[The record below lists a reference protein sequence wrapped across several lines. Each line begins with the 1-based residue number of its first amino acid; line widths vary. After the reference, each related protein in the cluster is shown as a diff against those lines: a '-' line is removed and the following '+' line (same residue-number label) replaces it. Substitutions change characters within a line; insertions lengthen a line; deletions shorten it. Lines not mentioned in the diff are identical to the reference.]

1 MIQNEEFIQEF
12 VQEAK
17 SHVDNVESGL
27 LRLSEDSSNAET
39 INDIFRAVHSIK
51 GSAGFFNLK
60 KIISLSHTFEN
71 IFGEV
76 RNGSLT
82 ITAEMTDILLQT
94 NDVLKSM
101 IDDVFKS
108 EDEDIA
114 DLESML
120 SGILTGN
127 AKKAESP
134 AADAGNAK
142 KAEPPAA
149 DAGSAKKTE
158 SPAADAGSAKK
169 AESPVADA
177 GSAKKTESPAVDA
190 GNAKKA
196 EPVSADPGKD
206 IKTESV
212 SEDPTNAKK
221 TGSASADPDHDI
233 KMESGAGGGMEPAI
247 PAVQEQEAAEEK
259 PPLKEE
265 LAKSGSAPQVEDSIR
280 VNVTLLNNILNL
292 TSEMVLGRNQLL
304 RATELH
310 RKDIAGIDAI
320 LQNIDHITTELQE
333 KVMQTRMQPI
343 DKVFSKFPRTI
354 RDLSKKL
361 NKDIELRL
369 EGKEVELDKSIIEAL
384 GDPLT
389 HLVRN
394 AADHGLELPEVREK
408 AGKPRQGTI
417 ILKAYHESGYVNI
430 DIIDDGA
437 GVNIERIKEK
447 AAEKKLISLSEADAM
462 SEQEI
467 LKLLFRPGFST
478 VEKVTDLSGRGV
490 GMDVVKTNIE
500 KLGGTVEILTK
511 QSKGTTFRLLLP
523 LTLAIIPSL
532 IVQVEGQR
540 FALPQ
545 VNLQEIV
552 RLKTGDAARKTEY
565 INNAEVLRLRGRLL
579 PIVHLADALGIRRT
593 FADPVTNEI
602 KTERRINLV
611 DARRKE
617 TAVPVNGDRRLSNWN
632 IIRILVLKI
641 GSKRLG
647 IAVDAILGSEEILV
661 KPLPAYI
668 KECKCFS
675 GVTIMGDGK
684 TALILDTEGIIEKT
698 RLRFLDNSG
707 DKDQNML
714 DDETESLREQQNLL
728 LFRSSGPE
736 LLAVDLSMVSRVE
749 EVKQED
755 IEQIGDQEYIQF
767 RGAPLR
773 LIRPEDFISVSKC
786 EKKTDKLYVIIPKL
800 VSNLMGI
807 LIGEIHDTIRTY
819 VKLAGENIE
828 SDCLIGSA
836 IINDKITLLV
846 DIYELFEK
854 ADPEHHKKPLPPAE
868 GRKFTILIAEDTPFF
883 LKLEKDYVENAGYKV
898 ITCMNGKEA
907 LQALKEHHVDVLVS
921 DIQMPVMDGL
931 ELIKRV
937 RNEDAFS
944 AIPAIAVTSLSGEH
958 QQKEG
963 MDAGF
968 DFYQSKLDKVKLL
981 EDIESALQLKR
992 RGA

>member
-27 LRLSEDSSNAET
+27 LRLNEDCSNTET

-71 IFGEV
+71 IFGDV
-76 RNGSLT
+76 RNGSLS
-82 ITAEMTDILLQT
+82 ITAEMIDILLQT
-94 NDVLKSM
+94 NDILKVM
-101 IDDVFKS
+101 IEDVSKS
-108 EDEDIA
+108 EDTDIT
-114 DLESML
+114 DLESRL
-120 SGILTGN
+120 SGILTWT
-127 AKKAESP
+127 AKHEEHTSS
-134 AADAGNAK
+134 D
-142 KAEPPAA
+142 
-149 DAGSAKKTE
+149 T
-158 SPAADAGSAKK
+158 
-169 AESPVADA
+169 
-177 GSAKKTESPAVDA
+177 
-190 GNAKKA
+190 
-196 EPVSADPGKD
+196 GKD
-206 IKTESV
+206 IKT
-212 SEDPTNAKK
+212 D
-221 TGSASADPDHDI
+221 
-233 KMESGAGGGMEPAI
+233 SGADSKAKTEKNSKANTQKNSTANTEAVPEREQVS
-247 PAVQEQEAAEEK
+247 PAVSEQEATEEK
-259 PPLKEE
+259 PPAREDT
-265 LAKSGSAPQVEDSIR
+265 AKSSSSPQVEDSIR
-280 VNVTLLNNILNL
+280 VNVTLLNTILNL

-304 RATELH
+304 RATEPH

-437 GVNIERIKEK
+437 GINVERVKEK
-447 AAEKKLISLSEADAM
+447 AIEKRLISMSEAGAL

-467 LKLLFRPGFST
+467 LSLLFKPGFST

-500 KLGGTVEILTK
+500 KLGGTVEILTR

-552 RLKTGDAARKTEY
+552 RLKTGDAVRKTEY
-565 INNAEVLRLRGRLL
+565 VNNAEVLRLRGRLL
-579 PIVHLADALGIRRT
+579 PIVHLADALGVRRT

-602 KTERRINLV
+602 KTERRKHLV
-611 DARRKE
+611 DARRRE
-617 TAVPVNGDRRLSNWN
+617 AALSADGDRRLSDRN

-668 KECKCFS
+668 KDCKCYS
-675 GVTIMGDGK
+675 GVTIMGDGR
-684 TALILDTEGIIEKT
+684 TALILDTEGIIGKT
-698 RLRFLDNSG
+698 GLRFTDNSG
-707 DKDQNML
+707 DKDQNTL
-714 DDETESLREQQNLL
+714 DEETESLREQQNLL

-749 EVKQED
+749 EIKWED
-755 IEQIGDQEYIQF
+755 VEQIGDMEYIRF

-773 LIRPEDFISVSKC
+773 LIRPEDFISIGKC
-786 EKKTDKLYVIIPKL
+786 EKKKDKLYVIIPKL
-800 VSNLMGI
+800 VSNPMGI
-807 LIGEIHDTIRTY
+807 LIREIHDTLHTY
-819 VKLAGENIE
+819 VKLAGDNIQ

-836 IINDKITLLV
+836 IINDKITLLI

-854 ADPEHHKKPLPPAE
+854 ADPEHHKKPRLPEAE
-868 GRKFTILIAEDTPFF
+868 RKFTILLAEDTPFF
-883 LKLEKDYVENAGYKV
+883 LKLEKDYIENAGYKV
-898 ITCMNGKEA
+898 VPCMNGREA
-907 LQALKEHHVDVLVS
+907 LHILKQQDIDVLVS

-937 RNEDAFS
+937 RSEEALS
-944 AIPAIAVTSLSGEH
+944 AIPAIAVTSLGGEH
-958 QQKEG
+958 QKKEG

-981 EDIESALQLKR
+981 EDIESALHLKR

>member
-27 LRLSEDSSNAET
+27 LRLNEDCSSAET

-60 KIISLSHTFEN
+60 KIVSLSHTFEN

-76 RNGSLT
+76 RNGSLA
-82 ITAEMTDILLQT
+82 ITSEMIDILLQT
-94 NDVLKSM
+94 NDILKDM

-108 EDEDIA
+108 EDADIT
-114 DLESML
+114 DMELRL
-120 SGILTGN
+120 SGILTGT
-127 AKKAESP
+127 AKQAEHVT
-134 AADAGNAK
+134 ADHGK
-142 KAEPPAA
+142 
-149 DAGSAKKTE
+149 DKKTD
-158 SPAADAGSAKK
+158 SGSDRKGNTAKPEIK
-169 AESPVADA
+169 SEIKSVA
-177 GSAKKTESPAVDA
+177 SIEVEQVSPAVP
-190 GNAKKA
+190 
-196 EPVSADPGKD
+196 EP
-206 IKTESV
+206 
-212 SEDPTNAKK
+212 
-221 TGSASADPDHDI
+221 
-233 KMESGAGGGMEPAI
+233 
-247 PAVQEQEAAEEK
+247 EATEEK
-259 PPLKEE
+259 PLVREDT
-265 LAKSGSAPQVEDSIR
+265 AKISSAPQVEDSIR
-280 VNVTLLNNILNL
+280 VNVTLLNSILNL

-304 RATELH
+304 RATEQH
-310 RKDIAGIDAI
+310 RKEISGIDAI

-394 AADHGLELPEVREK
+394 AADHGLELPDVREK

-417 ILKAYHESGYVNI
+417 TLKAYHESGYVNI

-437 GVNIERIKEK
+437 GVNTERIKEK
-447 AAEKKLISLSEADAM
+447 ALEKRLISQSDAETL
-462 SEQEI
+462 SEQE
-467 LKLLFRPGFST
+467 LLSLLFKPGFST

-490 GMDVVKTNIE
+490 GMDVVRTNIE
-500 KLGGTVEILTK
+500 KLGGTVEILTR

-523 LTLAIIPSL
+523 LTLAIVPSL
-532 IVQVEGQR
+532 IVQVGGQR

-552 RLKTGDAARKTEY
+552 RLKSGDATRKTEY
-565 INNAEVLRLRGRLL
+565 VNNAEVLRLRGRLL

-593 FADPVTNEI
+593 FADPETNEI
-602 KTERRINLV
+602 RTERRKYLV

-617 TAVPVNGDRRLSNWN
+617 AAIPVDSDRRLSDRNV
-632 IIRILVLKI
+632 IRILVLKI

-684 TALILDTEGIIEKT
+684 TALILDADGIIEKT
-698 RLRFLDNSG
+698 RLRFTDNSG
-707 DKDQNML
+707 DKDQNKL
-714 DDETESLREQQNLL
+714 DEEMESLREQQNLL
-728 LFRSSGPE
+728 LFRSSGSE

-749 EVKQED
+749 EIKWED
-755 IEQIGDQEYIQF
+755 IEQIGDKEYIRF

-773 LIRPEDFISVSKC
+773 LIRPEDFISIGKC
-786 EKKTDKLYVIIPKL
+786 EKAKDKLYVIIPKL
-800 VSNLMGI
+800 VSNPMGI
-807 LIGEIHDTIRTY
+807 LIREIHDTLQTY
-819 VKLAGENIE
+819 VKLASDNIQ

-836 IINDKITLLV
+836 IINDKITLLI

-854 ADPEHHKKPLPPAE
+854 ADPEQHKKISLPNAE
-868 GRKFTILIAEDTPFF
+868 RKFTILIAEDTPFF
-883 LKLEKDYVENAGYKV
+883 LKLEKDYIENAGYKV
-898 ITCMNGKEA
+898 VSSMNGREA
-907 LQALKEHHVDVLVS
+907 LQILKEQHIDVLVS

-937 RNEDAFS
+937 RNEEALS
-944 AIPAIAVTSLSGEH
+944 SIPAIAVTSLSGEH
-958 QQKEG
+958 QMKEG

-981 EDIESALQLKR
+981 EDIESALRLKR